1 MSRLFFI
8 FIIVISK
15 TATIAIIAI
24 RIKGNV
30 SFGLML
36 SEVRFFG
43 SVVGDCEVE
52 FGIGDVGKVGS
63 GVSLGEGNGVVVGVV
78 RTGAEG

>member
-1 MSRLFFI
+1 
-8 FIIVISK
+8 VISK

-24 RIKGNV
+24 RIKGDV

-36 SEVRFFG
+36 SEVRLFG

-52 FGIGDVGKVGS
+52 FGIGDVGSVGL
-63 GVSLGEGNGVVVGVV
+63 GVSLGEVDGIAVGVV